1 MNDVLD
7 NMIISSQGGKNTTI
21 EVVGAPTEPPEDY
34 YTGEWILA
42 GAKKAAKKKQKK
54 ENFEKEKKKLE
65 FQKIKEKKLEE
76 RKNAKLWYNESSWQH
91 KLITNCFTFKD
102 GSNLIFKYNLQ
113 ELKQEYESAKSNYR
127 KNGVITKML
136 RIVTKDTWLS
146 IKDNVID
153 STKAE
158 EAIEA
163 EVQEAKEDVVQEA
176 VVQEVP
182 VE

>member
-21 EVVGAPTEPPEDY
+21 EVEGAPTEPPEDY